1 MEAPI
6 QVQKKKAKTQKK
18 VLEEAN
24 KKDIEDLKPQRK
36 TLIKRL
42 DNH

>member
-1 MEAPI
+1 MEASI
-6 QVQKKKAKTQKK
+6 QVQNKKAKTQKK
-18 VLEEAN
+18 VLEEAY